1 MTLSL
6 NEYQNEALRT
16 AIYPEDRG
24 LEYTTLGFA
33 SEVGELAGAWL
44 GGDVNDVLSELGD
57 NYWYLAAIA
66 HSMGEAL
73 ENVTVFADYDETID
87 FAPLDELFLLLAV
100 QSGDIAG
107 AVKKSIRD
115 NGGELTEKQYD
126 KVMDA
131 IANALKVLDTLALH
145 FDATPAGVQAKNLDK
160 LADRQRR
167 NVIGGSGDS
176 R

>member
-6 NEYQNEALRT
+6 NEYQNDALRT

-44 GGDVNDVLSELGD
+44 GGDADDVLSEAGD

-66 HSMGEAL
+66 HSLGETL
-73 ENVTVFADYDETID
+73 EGVTVFADYDETID

-100 QSGDIAG
+100 QAGDIAG
-107 AVKKSIRD
+107 SVKKAIRD
-115 NGGELTEKQYD
+115 NDGELSEGQYD
-126 KVMDA
+126 KVTDA
-131 IANALKVLDTLALH
+131 IANALKVLDTIVLH

-160 LADRQRR
+160 LADRAKR
-167 NVIGGSGDS
+167 NVIGGSGDA